1 MRDIFPPGGEM
12 SHVYAVGEVM
22 LGKKGYYGYIR
33 KGRVVLGL
41 VTACLLALVLGVY
54 FGAQWY
60 FKTNKNIFTL
70 LAALTCIGV
79 GKFAVDF
86 VMFMRAGHC
95 SEAAR
100 EIIDPHV
107 GKLTGAYDLFM
118 TSYNKNFAISHAV
131 CAARSVCAL
140 TEDSNCDV
148 KAGEMHIRT
157 MLENDGFKG
166 YTVKIFR
173 NPDKYIER
181 LDELNL
187 LEDGK
192 EKKSTRGVMDLLE
205 SISL

>member
-1 MRDIFPPGGEM
+1 MSLFIFGVIM
-12 SHVYAVGEVM
+12 F
-22 LGKKGYYGYIR
+22 GKKGTYGYIKR
-33 KGRVVLGL
+33 ARVILAVITI
-41 VTACLLALVLGVY
+41 VLLAAVLIIY
-54 FGAQWY
+54 FGARWY
-60 FKTNKNIFTL
+60 FGTNKNAFTI
-70 LAALTCIGV
+70 LAALSCIGV
-79 GKFAVDF
+79 GKFAVDLI
-86 VMFMRAGHC
+86 MFLRAGCC
-95 SEAAR
+95 SAAAK

-118 TSYNKNFAISHAV
+118 TSYDKSFPISHAV
-131 CAARSVCAL
+131 CAAKSVCAL
-140 TEDSNCDV
+140 TEDPKCDV

-181 LDELNL
+181 LDELNRI
-187 LEDGK
+187 EDGK

>member
-1 MRDIFPPGGEM
+1 MF
-12 SHVYAVGEVM
+12 
-22 LGKKGYYGYIR
+22 GKKGTYGYIKR
-33 KGRVVLGL
+33 GRVRLAFI
-41 VTACLLALVLGVY
+41 TAGLLALVLLVY

-60 FKTNKNIFTL
+60 FKTNKNIFTI

-79 GKFAVDF
+79 GKFAVDLI
-86 VMFMRAGHC
+86 MFMRAGCC

-107 GKLTGAYDLFM
+107 GKLTGGYDLFM
-118 TSYNKNFAISHAV
+118 TSYDKNFSLSHAV
-131 CAARSVCAL
+131 CAAKCVCAL
-140 TEDSNCDV
+140 TEDDKCDV

-157 MLENDGFKG
+157 MLENDGYKG

-181 LDELNL
+181 HDELNSV
-187 LEDGK
+187 EDGK
-192 EKKSTRGVMDLLE
+192 EKKRTRGVMDVLE